1 LIFGR
6 LFIAGRFFISVIY
19 RNKWV
24 DEWYKFMEVL
34 PIANEMYIN
43 ERIRVREVR
52 LIGSDGEQIGIKPT
66 QEALDLAYDEGM
78 DLVMM
83 SPNAKPPVC
92 KIMDYGKFR
101 FEQAKKAK
109 EAKKNQKVINLKEMR
124 LSATIDVHDMQVK
137 AKNVNKFLKS
147 GDKVKVS
154 IRFKGRQMAH
164 TENGLAVMQSFEKM
178 IEEYGVVEKR
188 AKMEGRNMF
197 MILAPKS

>member
-1 LIFGR
+1 MIFGR